1 MSKFLRN
8 VLDAEEPLFS
18 LALQQLEKA
27 SGQQGVDAR
36 LIGEVH
42 EQAANRIRHMGLDS
56 TDSTGKEIY
65 QALLARIATDNERVA
80 KLVGADIIDNV
91 RHIVPLLV
99 SAVEKLKIDRSCW
112 VLKHSV
118 AKALLKKMPPKKL
131 MAHLGYR
138 SIDSMLKQE
147 NIDEIYTALR
157 FSEGADWL
165 NAYNELF
172 KAITPSDFEIRDLA
186 IIVMDHDKYVDLAEK
201 FVAKKLHNVT
211 HTKEMGVIVVVP
223 MHAEHMRGITLKTL
237 PMILHYI
244 NEIRLYSAFFK
255 LKQVSKNFGEVVVET
270 LIADPGKA
278 ASMAGQYVHWR
289 VIQRYFGKLK
299 DEDHPEAFEP
309 HVHPEDLHWR
319 KAEEMLF
326 DIDPEMTFWK
336 DMDYV
341 SLLFDG
347 QPLSFNLVDCSFSY
361 SNENSYEQRLVYHA
375 RESLWNE
382 IFMRYM
388 GHKNLEDQILKQ
400 LDNDMIAPENLEKGM
415 S

>member
-1 MSKFLRN
+1 M
-8 VLDAEEPLFS
+8 
-18 LALQQLEKA
+18 ALQQLERA
-27 SGQQGVDAR
+27 SGRQGTDAR
-36 LIGEVH
+36 LIGDMHAEAH
-42 EQAANRIRHMGLDS
+42 ERIRHMGLDPA
-56 TDSTGKEIY
+56 DSTGPEVY
-65 QALLARIATDNERVA
+65 QALLARMAEDNMRVA
-80 KLVGADIIDNV
+80 KLVGADDIDNV
-91 RHIVPLLV
+91 RHIVPFLV
-99 SAVEKLKIDRSCW
+99 AAVEKLNINRSCW
-112 VLKHSV
+112 VLKHAV
-118 AKALLKKMPPKKL
+118 AKRLLKQMPPEKL

-147 NIDEIYTALR
+147 NIDEMYTALR
-157 FSEGADWL
+157 FSEGGEWL

-172 KAITPSDFEIRDLA
+172 KTITPSDFEIRDLSV
-186 IIVMDHDKYVDLAEK
+186 IIMDHDKYVDLAEK

-223 MHAEHMRGITLKTL
+223 MRAERMRGIALKTL
-237 PMILHYI
+237 PLILHYI

-255 LKQVSKNFGEVVVET
+255 LKQVSKNFGEIVVET
-270 LIADPGKA
+270 LIADPGNA
-278 ASMAGQYVHWR
+278 TSMAGQQVHWR

-299 DEDHPEAFEP
+299 DEAHPEAFEP

-326 DIDPEMTFWK
+326 DIDPEMAFWRNT
-336 DMDYV
+336 DYV

-361 SNENSYEQRLVYHA
+361 SNQNSYKDRLLYHA

-388 GHKNLEDQILKQ
+388 GHKNLEEQILSQ
-400 LDNDMIAPENLEKGM
+400 LDNDMIAPEKLTPGE
-415 S
+415 

>member
-1 MSKFLRN
+1 MSKFLRDI
-8 VLDAEEPLFS
+8 LDAKEPLFS

-27 SGQQGVDAR
+27 SGQQGSDAR
-36 LIGEVH
+36 LVGEMH
-42 EQAANRIRHMGLDS
+42 ERAADRIHKLGLDPA
-56 TDSTGKEIY
+56 DSTGNEVY
-65 QALLARIATDNERVA
+65 QALLARIAADNERVA
-80 KLVGADIIDNV
+80 KLVGADDIDNV

-99 SAVEKLKIDRSCW
+99 TAVEKLNINRSCW

-118 AKALLKKMPPKKL
+118 AKSLLKKMPPKKL

-157 FSEGADWL
+157 FSEGGEWL
-165 NAYNELF
+165 NQYNELF
-172 KAITPSDFEIRDLA
+172 KTITPSDFEIRDLS
-186 IIVMDHDKYVDLAEK
+186 IVIMNHEKYVDLAEK

-223 MHAEHMRGITLKTL
+223 MKFERMRGITLKTL
-237 PMILHYI
+237 PLILHYI

-270 LIADPGKA
+270 LIADPASA
-278 ASMAGQYVHWR
+278 AAMAGQHVHWR

-326 DIDPEMTFWK
+326 ELDPEMAFWK
-336 DMDYV
+336 DTDYV
-341 SLLFDG
+341 SLLFGG

-361 SNENSYEQRLVYHA
+361 SNQNSYEERLVYHA

-388 GHKNLEDQILKQ
+388 GHKNLENQILRQ
-400 LDNDMIAPENLEKGM
+400 LDNDMIAPESLNAPRI
-415 S
+415 